1 MSFGREKRLLVG
13 WLAFLAPLPL
23 PFSGTLEWSFV
34 LAFWL
39 AASVF
44 LYRASKG
51 SEEWLPNWALNVIG
65 LIYIPV
71 VYVDF
76 GRLTGDQ
83 IMRPLL
89 HIVGFALIVKLFAL
103 HRERDK
109 WHVLLGTFFLF
120 LAAMGTSVH
129 PAVLLYMVA
138 FLTLVTLTLMRFAAF
153 HFLTEFRQSA
163 SLLSDVSMRRFLLVG
178 VVVTLLVAAV
188 LFPLL
193 PRVGTPFIVAGGTA
207 GGQRM
212 QSSGFAN
219 VMTLDG
225 IGRIRT
231 NEEVALR
238 IRYESSPPA
247 EHEMRYKGATYDLF
261 QGSSWLGAKLQPER
275 LERGNFGFFHLREGE
290 PQSWISVWKEPMGVR
305 NLFLPDEALAVDTEI
320 SALAVDVGGAVFAR
334 EQPRTAVEYRVS
346 LGLHQDSTAPPP
358 NEETSTLD
366 QTGVSPAMTAFAAQ
380 IMGEG
385 TVEER
390 AKRLERYLVEE
401 YEYTL
406 ELLGRGG
413 ENPIESFLFEDQR
426 GHCEYFASAMVLL
439 LRSQGIP
446 ARLIT
451 GFLGAEFNAIEG
463 YYVVRQSNAHAW
475 VEAFVPGEGWLVFE
489 PTPPSGRPGMGST
502 SRWGAF
508 RQAYDFVV
516 FRWDRYILSFG
527 ASDQVGMFFTLREAW
542 GNMRDLL
549 FGSKSDSAVDMAP
562 TTGLDATSETRSQTA
577 ASGRSIAR
585 GWWLIPILLA
595 LGVAARAWFR
605 RPPFDAQRAYRL
617 LRRQARRRGL
627 DLPDSVPPVELG
639 ERLKRTWPET
649 SSAVDP
655 IVQRY
660 LEESFGGRP
669 VDGEEAD
676 ALKERLRQAGDAMGK
691 AA

>member
-1 MSFGREKRLLVG
+1 M
-13 WLAFLAPLPL
+13 A
-23 PFSGTLEWSFV
+23 
-34 LAFWL
+34 
-39 AASVF
+39 
-44 LYRASKG
+44 
-51 SEEWLPNWALNVIG
+51 I
-65 LIYIPV
+65 
-71 VYVDF
+71 
-76 GRLTGDQ
+76 
-83 IMRPLL
+83 
-89 HIVGFALIVKLFAL
+89 
-103 HRERDK
+103 
-109 WHVLLGTFFLF
+109 
-120 LAAMGTSVH
+120 
-129 PAVLLYMVA
+129 
-138 FLTLVTLTLMRFAAF
+138 FLTLVTVTLMRFAAY
-153 HFLTEFRQSA
+153 HFLTEFRKSA
-163 SLLSDVSMRRFLLVG
+163 SVLSDVSMRRFLVVG
-178 VVVTLLVAAV
+178 VLVTMLVAAV
-188 LFPLL
+188 LFPVL
-193 PRVGTPFIVAGGTA
+193 PRVGTPFIVAGAGT
-207 GGQRM
+207 GGQRV

-238 IRYESSPPA
+238 VRYESPPPA
-247 EHEMRYKGATYDLF
+247 GHEMRFKGATYDLF
-261 QGSSWLGAKLQPER
+261 QGINWLGAELQPER
-275 LERGNFGFFHLREGE
+275 LERGNFNFFHLRRGE
-290 PQSWISVWKEPMGVR
+290 PQSWVSIWKEPMGVR
-305 NLFLPDEALAVDTEI
+305 NLFLPDEALAID
-320 SALAVDVGGAVFAR
+320 SDLNSLAIDVGGAVFAR
-334 EQPRTAVEYRVS
+334 QQARTAVEYRVS
-346 LGLHQDSTAPPP
+346 LGLHDDSTASPPAD
-358 NEETSTLD
+358 ETPTLD
-366 QTGVSPAMTAFAAQ
+366 QAGISPAMTAFAAQ
-380 IMGEG
+380 VMGEG
-385 TVEER
+385 SVKER
-390 AKRLERYLVEE
+390 TKRLEQHLVEE
-401 YEYTL
+401 FEYTL

-413 ENPIESFLFEDQR
+413 DNPIESFLFEDQR

-451 GFLGAEFNAIEG
+451 GFLGAEFNAIED

-489 PTPPSGRPGMGST
+489 PTPPSGRPGSGSA
-502 SRWGAF
+502 SRWNVF

-527 ASDQVGMFFTLREAW
+527 ASDQVGLFFTLREAW

-549 FGSKSDSAVDMAP
+549 FGSESDSDAVKAA
-562 TTGLDATSETRSQTA
+562 TTGLDTTTQARSEEAEQ
-577 ASGRSIAR
+577 GMSIAR

-595 LGVAARAWFR
+595 LGIALRAWFR

-649 SSAVDP
+649 SDAVDP

-669 VDGEEAD
+669 VDGEEAV